1 MLSEPRANR
10 SQKGRLL
17 GGGAS
22 VSRLVVVHLAAFAAA
37 VAAVE
42 FQIQAV
48 LQLTASRSIPQ
59 KDTTKIDRD

>member
-10 SQKGRLL
+10 SQKGRL
-17 GGGAS
+17 GGAS
-22 VSRLVVVHLAAFAAA
+22 VSRLVVVHLAAFAAAA